1 MCVLPISSLAQLLQK
16 YQLTDDR
23 LRQKC
28 SDDHLKEIAQFISW
42 REVGPCLPE
51 INWSVDL
58 EDIDRDGYNEAER
71 RRMLVNLWKQ
81 RNGDGATYHVMIT
94 AMDRARRRDNVC
106 QLASIVAHS
115 ISLPPQ

>member
-1 MCVLPISSLAQLLQK
+1 MIDGVLPISSLDQLLQK

-51 INWSVDL
+51 INLSVDL
-58 EDIDRDGYNEAER
+58 EGIDRDGYNEAGKR
-71 RRMLVNLWKQ
+71 WMLVNLWEE
-81 RNGDGATYHVMIT
+81 RNGDDATYHVMIT
-94 AMDRARRRDNVC
+94 SMERARKRDETTKVC
-106 QLASIVAHS
+106 KLLQSG
-115 ISLPPQ
+115 